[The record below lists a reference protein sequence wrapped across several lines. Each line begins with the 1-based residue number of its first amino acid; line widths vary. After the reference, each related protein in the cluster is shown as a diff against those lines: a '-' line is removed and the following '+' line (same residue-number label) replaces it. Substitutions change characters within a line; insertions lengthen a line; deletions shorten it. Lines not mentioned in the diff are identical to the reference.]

1 MYRLFDVGCSFL
13 TVTGPCVFQLRE
25 AQGQL
30 EEFQTANYH
39 LQKRIDKMKSG
50 RNAYK

>member
-1 MYRLFDVGCSFL
+1 MVSLNMHSSLL
-13 TVTGPCVFQLRE
+13 TVPCCVFQLRE